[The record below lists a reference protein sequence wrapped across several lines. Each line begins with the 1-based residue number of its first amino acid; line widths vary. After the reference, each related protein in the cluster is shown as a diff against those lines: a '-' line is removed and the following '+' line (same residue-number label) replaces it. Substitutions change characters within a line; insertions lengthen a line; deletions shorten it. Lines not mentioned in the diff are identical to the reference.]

1 VVLARAN
8 NSMGKLFSKNSK
20 IKVVQVTDVQP
31 SKSVTPEEDSGMQR
45 ISRTFDQDLEIF
57 LLNNILLSVQFFED
71 FER

>member
-1 VVLARAN
+1 
-8 NSMGKLFSKNSK
+8 M
-20 IKVVQVTDVQP
+20 QVTDVQP